1 MIITRQKKAP
11 WSWVGLAHLPW
22 AAMLFASAANT
33 VIFSLEIRK
42 FTANPAAIASMMTL
56 TGILTMFVGPLSNWV
71 SDHIWTRFGRRKV
84 FYVPA
89 VVMQGI
95 LVLFVPFMPSLE
107 LLALNYFLMFICT
120 SLNDPNE
127 VLNLEIIPANQR
139 GRAAVFNTVYVNF
152 GLFAYNIALIGRF
165 DDVFPGTPVRSLF
178 NEVSGE
184 MLIFIMFSLAL
195 LAVGL
200 LVSLGIKEILPH
212 HRAQLGDGFKGK
224 ITIWSLMKRL
234 FVETFSKEWWPIY
247 LLGIAQSM
255 YGMSLGGMVALMYTD
270 QWEYSPQVLGTAQGV
285 VQLVALFVVMFL
297 FPLADRFDKL
307 KFYLVC
313 LIVGMLGKFFWY
325 AYVMLLVPGNRP
337 SIMEIILIG
346 EGINLLGRLAGL
358 ISFPLIY
365 EFIPLKR
372 VGTAAASLGL
382 FRGLLSVVIGPVMG
396 FWLLFY
402 SNIFMP
408 GAGSSVIVVLDQPAQ
423 KQTVKAIAEDW
434 QELTGE
440 RIWVTSHA
448 PYSLRSKETQQWEI
462 RLRNRDSEAAQKRIE
477 VLQSQMTDIERE
489 QDSDRIR
496 GREPDPQLA
505 MRMEELLD
513 EMRTLESQQDAAA
526 EAFRQFLSEQL
537 GTRLAHIDRG
547 LRALTL
553 NESRLALDAETAYPL
568 SDEQVERYRVELA
581 LGLALQAG
589 DTRMELLDENRR
601 LVRVEVDLEQL
612 RQVHDRPLNSPEIG
626 ARVSALLSEANLN
639 EQWLLPVTAVA
650 ETLEKVV
657 AGDRNSLLVPFG
669 QVKYRPQKVDYFS
682 SYIVMVATD
691 FIAIGI
697 ALFLIYQER
706 RGKIVRRGRVESDV
720 AIAQDSAEGD
730 DKIRVP
736 AHMLRSIDPQV
747 VHHADGTQTY
757 TPGYFKTKLATTGI
771 GAALFCFGIFWHW
784 HPASLYFF
792 GGQAESQIVRI
803 TEEKAGQEPVV
814 LTTRL
819 EVDET
824 EDMTRNATY
833 RYWVR
838 FETTA
843 GEAVETTLNYG
854 QKLRPVHSIGDAITI
869 AYDPENPS
877 DVIDRGSVRTWAFGF
892 FFMGIGLLIF
902 IPQFWLM
909 LKARQPIVLDQIIDF
924 EELKKVQ
931 GGKKVPEAQP

>member
-11 WSWVGLAHLPW
+11 WSWVAMAHLPW

-89 VVMQGI
+89 VIGQGL
-95 LVLFVPFMPSLE
+95 LVLCVPFMPSLE

-127 VLNLEIIPANQR
+127 VLNLEIIPASQR

-195 LAVGL
+195 LAVVL

-212 HRAQLGDGFKGK
+212 HRAKLGEGFTGK
-224 ITIWSLMKRL
+224 ITIWSLIKNL
-234 FVETFSKEWWPIY
+234 FLETFSKEWWPIY

-270 QWEYSPQVLGTAQGV
+270 QWEYSPQVLGTAQGI
-285 VQLVALFVVMFL
+285 VQLVALFVVIFL

-313 LIVGMLGKFFWY
+313 LVIGMLGKFLWY

-337 SIMEIILIG
+337 SILEIILIG

-372 VGTAAASLGL
+372 VGTAAASLGF
-382 FRGLLSVVIGPVMG
+382 FRGMLGMLIGPLMG

-402 SNIFMP
+402 SNVFMP
-408 GAGSSVIVVLDQPAQ
+408 GAGSSVIIVLDQPAQ

-434 QELTGE
+434 EQLTGE
-440 RIWVTSHA
+440 RIWVTPHA
-448 PYSLRSKETQQWEI
+448 PFNLRQKESMQWEI
-462 RLRNRDSEAAQKRIE
+462 RLRDRESEAAQKRIE
-477 VLQSQMTDIERE
+477 VLQGQMTDIERE
-489 QDSDRIR
+489 QDSLRIR
-496 GREPDPQLA
+496 GREPSPDLA
-505 MRMEELLD
+505 SRMEALLGELRSLQAVQN
-513 EMRTLESQQDAAA
+513 EAA
-526 EAFRQFLSEQL
+526 EGFRQFLSEQL
-537 GTRLAHIDRG
+537 GTRLANTERG
-547 LRALTL
+547 IKALRLEGETAEGQTL
-553 NESRLALDAETAYPL
+553 VLDVETAYSL
-568 SDEQVERYRVELA
+568 TAQQMERYRVELA
-581 LGLALQAG
+581 LGLGLMAG
-589 DTRMELLDENRR
+589 ETQLESLDAGWRHIR
-601 LVRVEVDLEQL
+601 VRVPLEQIL
-612 RQVHDRPLNSPEIG
+612 EISSRPLGNSDIG
-626 ARVSALLSEANLN
+626 ARIEELLK
-639 EQWLLPVTAVA
+639 EQTFDPKWTIPAIAVA

-657 AGDRNSLLVPFG
+657 AGDRNSLLLPFG
-669 QVKYRPQKVDYFS
+669 QVKYRPQKIDYFS

-697 ALFLIYQER
+697 AIFLIFQER
-706 RGKIVRRGRVESDV
+706 RGKIIRRGRLESDL
-720 AIAQDSAEGD
+720 ANAQDTAEGN
-730 DKIRVP
+730 DKIEVP
-736 AHMLRSIDPQV
+736 PYLLKSVDPQV
-747 VHHADGTQTY
+747 VHQPDGTQTY
-757 TPGYFKTKLATTGI
+757 TPGYFKTKLFTTLI
-771 GAALFCFGIFWHW
+771 GAAVFCFGIFWHW
-784 HPASLYFF
+784 QPAQLFFF
-792 GGQAESQIVRI
+792 GGQTVSQIVRI
-803 TEEKAGQEPVV
+803 TEEKAGQEPIV

-819 EVDET
+819 EVDEV

-838 FETTA
+838 FVTSA
-843 GEAVETTLNYG
+843 GETIETTLNYG
-854 QKLRPVHSIGDAITI
+854 QKLRPVHSIGDTITI

-877 DVIDRGSVRTWAFGF
+877 NVIDRTSVRTWAFGF

-902 IPQFWLM
+902 IPQLWL
-909 LKARQPIVLDQIIDF
+909 LLNARKPIILEQIIDF
-924 EELKKVQ
+924 EEIQKNKAS
-931 GGKKVPEAQP
+931 K